1 MCRNR
6 NLGQIPQKNFLNS
19 QFIIPEKEEVEST
32 HVPEKMQQ
40 SVHSLFPFHME
51 TMLVYGELFTV
62 KWKVL
67 SLSTFCFHTS
77 WSCFFV
83 LQFLLNKVSK
93 WKAFFEIG
101 PCSYLHF
108 LTLFNIYAF
117 PWVWFQRFI
126 TSLIVPVSIRTNA
139 SVNPLSIIAGVIF
152 VKTRIEG

>member
-1 MCRNR
+1 MSKSKSGPDSTEE
-6 NLGQIPQKNFLNS
+6 LS
-19 QFIIPEKEEVEST
+19 QFPVHNSRERGST
-32 HVPEKMQQ
+32 EYSCSRKNAAICPLPLSISH
-40 SVHSLFPFHME
+40 
-51 TMLVYGELFTV
+51 GELFTV
-62 KWKVL
+62 KWKAL